1 MEELLIGKQN
11 SPCSQF
17 QTEYNLQTNCLL
29 QQSITETLTQQEK
42 KSTKTS
48 PNIFPFSHSNDT
60 GTSWHTAF
68 RRQALT
74 ANLTTKQTLQKAREI
89 TKLLSIFHFLLLYYT
104 LHISRNI
111 VLHYWNIKLHASW
124 AQENIRIILHKIHC
138 IRENSLYLRRN
149 EVYTSFKYSTKT
161 AALV

>member
-1 MEELLIGKQN
+1 MELFIGKLN

-29 QQSITETLTQQEK
+29 QQSITKTLTQQQK

-60 GTSWHTAF
+60 GTSWHTVF

-89 TKLLSIFHFLLLYYT
+89 TKLLSIFHFP
-104 LHISRNI
+104 LHISRDI
-111 VLHYWNIKLHASW
+111 FLHYWNTKLHASW
-124 AQENIRIILHKIHC
+124 AQENIRIILHKIYC
-138 IRENSLYLRRN
+138 IRENSLYLRGN
-149 EVYTSFKYSTKT
+149 EYTSFKYSIKI